1 MSNLATKAPNFTPE
15 NASAYGRKGALARKA
30 SIQREKELLAQALIQ
45 NAMSEKPAPD
55 EARRQRVLFQ
65 IDSYLD
71 DMKGKSLKTR
81 LLIGKAVAEL
91 WKLVQ
96 PTAGVAKPARNR
108 VFQPR
113 EPTEMTAADP
123 SQNPV

>member
-71 DMKGKSLKTR
+71 EMKGKPIKTR
-81 LLIGKAVAEL
+81 LLIGRAVAEL

-96 PTAGVAKPARNR
+96 PTAGVSKPGQSRPAPPP
-108 VFQPR
+108 VPQ
-113 EPTEMTAADP
+113 EP
-123 SQNPV
+123 SQQPDQPGS